1 VSAPT
6 RELLAHFDR
15 CHVKKFRVPAYING
29 GKHAK
34 MLANIWKLYGTDRT
48 LALMDLFFA
57 GNSFADDCGYS
68 VEVFASQVPRLLMR
82 LAATEI
88 QRDRIDW
95 EVECKEQHGGMCST
109 PFQHDARRHIRRTA
123 S

>member
-34 MLANIWKLYGTDRT
+34 MLANITGTGAAVTIQERNLET
-48 LALMDLFFA
+48 GRL
-57 GNSFADDCGYS
+57 GRQWES
-68 VEVFASQVPRLLMR
+68 VV
-82 LAATEI
+82 
-88 QRDRIDW
+88 
-95 EVECKEQHGGMCST
+95 
-109 PFQHDARRHIRRTA
+109 
-123 S
+123 